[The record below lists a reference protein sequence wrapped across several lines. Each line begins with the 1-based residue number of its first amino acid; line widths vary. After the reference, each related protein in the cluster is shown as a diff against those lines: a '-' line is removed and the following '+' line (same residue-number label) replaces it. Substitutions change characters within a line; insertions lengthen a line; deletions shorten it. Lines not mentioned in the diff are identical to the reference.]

1 MIKMLCTRMARKLL
15 AQDTVFRC
23 VSGFFRSVLP
33 YNSQVVAQAY
43 RDLSAYSSDLGCSAL
58 RQNHVEKTPS
68 YDVQIII
75 PAYNAEAFIAGCV
88 DSVLR
93 LDTAFRI
100 WVVVVNDGST
110 DRTGEILQQYAGD
123 SRILIINQENRGFSG
138 ARNRGLQSIRA
149 RYVLFLDADDELLDL
164 DCLVH
169 WADETH
175 ADITEGGYVTFGAS
189 GNLQTFRQ
197 EKCVGKD
204 AVRQFYGYPWGKL
217 FRAELF
223 EQISFPEGYWFEDS
237 IMSLLLF
244 PMCKVGAT
252 TDALV
257 YRYRLNPNGIT
268 AKSHCS
274 IKIVDCFWVTARL
287 LDDHKLLA
295 LPFDEDFARVML
307 TEIRIN
313 ALRLMELNH
322 QKLEQDV
329 FLLTIALWER
339 FFAPDYCSS
348 HPLVR
353 ALHQRDF
360 GLYRLA
366 CWR

>member
-1 MIKMLCTRMARKLL
+1 MMKMLCTRVMRKLL

-33 YNSQVVAQAY
+33 YNPQVVAQAY
-43 RDLSAYSSDLGCSAL
+43 RDLSACSPDPGYSAL
-58 RQNHVEKTPS
+58 RQNQVETAPP
-68 YDVQIII
+68 YDVQIVI
-75 PAYNAEAFIAGCV
+75 PAYNAEAFIAGCL

-100 WVVVVNDGST
+100 WIVVVNDGST

-123 SRILIINQENRGFSG
+123 SRVQIMNQENRGFSG

-164 DCLVH
+164 DSLVCR
-169 WADETH
+169 ADETH
-175 ADITEGGYVTFGAS
+175 ADITEGGYVTFGVS
-189 GNLQTFRQ
+189 GNQQTFRH

-217 FRAELF
+217 FRAEFF
-223 EQISFPEGYWFEDS
+223 ERISFPEGYWFEDS

-252 TDALV
+252 TDTLV

-268 AKSHCS
+268 AKSRCS
-274 IKIVDCFWVTARL
+274 AKIVDCFWVTARL
-287 LDDHKLLA
+287 LDDHKQLG

-307 TEIRIN
+307 IEIRIN
-313 ALRLMELNH
+313 ALRLMELNRR
-322 QKLEQDV
+322 KLEQDV
-329 FLLTIALWER
+329 FLLTIALWEQ
-339 FFAPDYCSS
+339 FFASDCCAS

-353 ALHQRDF
+353 ALRQRDF